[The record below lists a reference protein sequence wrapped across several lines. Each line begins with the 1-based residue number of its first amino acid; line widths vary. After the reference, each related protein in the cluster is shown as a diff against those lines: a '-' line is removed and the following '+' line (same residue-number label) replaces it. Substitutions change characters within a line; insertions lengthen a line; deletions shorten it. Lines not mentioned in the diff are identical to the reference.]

1 MSKNTNTQIQTD
13 PKHRFFNPPPTSLPK
28 PGPKRK
34 PCDCGGANDNYNII
48 II

>member
-13 PKHRFFNPPPTSLPK
+13 PKDRFFNPPPTSLPK
-28 PGPKRK
+28 PGPKR
-34 PCDCGGANDNYNII
+34 NRVIVVEQMII